1 MEGRKS
7 VYMSTEDLYKQQIEF
22 AFSKFNNREIVIWG
36 TRTKGRL
43 AKVVMD
49 QLGVSCKCFISSRPK
64 TDTCF
69 GLPLYTPEILHPDK
83 HYVFLTTA
91 NSEVLHD
98 LLSRGFQDGGKDF
111 LYLQYGQWHDDFVYN
126 GCPVGR
132 GTYGFE
138 SLRAERD
145 LGKYVK
151 GIGRYCSINGSA
163 KVWENHVLGW
173 VTTHPILDSE
183 EFVPPACKKMREKAH
198 DMHREKERS
207 NPPVEIG
214 NDVWIGSNAVILCGV
229 KIGDGAVIA
238 AGAVVTKNVPPYG
251 VVGGVPAKIIRYR
264 FPPHIVASLLRI
276 KWWDWTMEEFEANF
290 ELLYDPELFC
300 RIFDEQYSS

>member
-1 MEGRKS
+1 MEERKS

-111 LYLQYGQWHDDFVYN
+111 LYLQYGQWHDDFRNMETVA
-126 GCPVGR
+126 
-132 GTYGFE
+132 
-138 SLRAERD
+138 RA
-145 LGKYVK
+145 
-151 GIGRYCSINGSA
+151 IAAHSA
-163 KVWENHVLGW
+163 ASCLTKL
-173 VTTHPILDSE
+173 
-183 EFVPPACKKMREKAH
+183 
-198 DMHREKERS
+198 
-207 NPPVEIG
+207 
-214 NDVWIGSNAVILCGV
+214 VILSFIWRLPG
-229 KIGDGAVIA
+229 
-238 AGAVVTKNVPPYG
+238 
-251 VVGGVPAKIIRYR
+251 
-264 FPPHIVASLLRI
+264 
-276 KWWDWTMEEFEANF
+276 
-290 ELLYDPELFC
+290 
-300 RIFDEQYSS
+300 